1 MALAGGAQIA
11 SNPFEFSALGK
22 SGFLAPSGGCKT
34 FRADAD
40 GYCRGEAVGVL
51 VLKRLEDA
59 LADNDKIDALIT
71 GWGRNYSAGA
81 SSMTHPHP
89 ESQARLIRQV
99 LRQANVKPG
108 DIGYAELHG
117 TGTIVRITCVFIRG
131 IADQNTYLGWRHG
144 RDVFDHESLR
154 RSL

>member
-11 SNPFEFSALGK
+11 GSPLEFSALGK

-59 LADNDKIDALIT
+59 LADNDRIEALIT
-71 GWGRNYSAGA
+71 EWGRNYSADTT
-81 SSMTHPHP
+81 SMTHPHL
-89 ESQARLIRQV
+89 ESQEKLIRQV
-99 LRQANVKPG
+99 LRQANMKPD
-108 DIGYAELHG
+108 DIGYIELHG
-117 TGTIVRITCVFIRG
+117 TGTTVRIAPLFIC
-131 IADQNTYLGWRHG
+131 
-144 RDVFDHESLR
+144 
-154 RSL
+154 RSSDNYK